1 MRILFSKLIDR
12 IFVFCF
18 QERQLL
24 ILFLRVQQRRV
35 SVVDILEHRRLIL
48 YFGQLIN
55 RPHLHHIFV
64 KNLVHLLIIILP
76 FQILQLQVLFFLLD
90 IIIGLVLH
98 IPTMVKKIIFFAF
111 SILFSSS
118 GHVLQNE
125 RFQWMAI
132 NV

>member
-1 MRILFSKLIDR
+1 
-12 IFVFCF
+12 
-18 QERQLL
+18 
-24 ILFLRVQQRRV
+24 
-35 SVVDILEHRRLIL
+35 
-48 YFGQLIN
+48 
-55 RPHLHHIFV
+55 
-64 KNLVHLLIIILP
+64 
-76 FQILQLQVLFFLLD
+76 VLFFLLD